1 MIYQALALK
10 LKTGGIKEYIRHH
23 DQIPS
28 KWPKLQSALKESGIL
43 SIRTFLIDTFRRH
56 VNGKIL
62 KSDQNDEIGPQIHD
76 HLRSIL
82 AKFTFTFT
90 CRNGTRN
97 LAHLKASIELINV
110 HALMLLQ

>member
-43 SIRTFLIDTFRRH
+43 SIRTFEANPTLLFLFAEVTDNNAFERLWNTEAH
-56 VNGKIL
+56 KEWAEVMEPLMELNEEK
-62 KSDQNDEIGPQIHD
+62 KPD
-76 HLRSIL
+76 
-82 AKFTFTFT
+82 AKFMTQIFEF
-90 CRNGTRN
+90 
-97 LAHLKASIELINV
+97 KAK
-110 HALMLLQ
+110 